1 MPGSVEVGQT
11 LEAGGDDG
19 QTLQVTVV
27 EINEDH
33 VLIDGNHPFAG
44 KELVFDIEIVFNSK
58 NIKFLINGFM
68 LNCVPFLFI
77 YIVNEN

>member
-1 MPGSVEVGQT
+1 MPGVEVGQT

-33 VLIDGNHPFAG
+33 VLIDGNHPICR
-44 KELVFDIEIVFNSK
+44 KRTSI
-58 NIKFLINGFM
+58 
-68 LNCVPFLFI
+68 
-77 YIVNEN
+77 

>member
-27 EINEDH
+27 EINC
-33 VLIDGNHPFAG
+33 VLIDGNHPLCR
-44 KELVFDIEIVFNSK
+44 KRTSI
-58 NIKFLINGFM
+58 
-68 LNCVPFLFI
+68 
-77 YIVNEN
+77 